1 MMMKKEKVLAFIVL
15 NDSAISVIP
24 RGMVDF
30 AFHTVHKNDDHL
42 TERGICH

>member
-15 NDSAISVIP
+15 NNSAISMIL
-24 RGMVDF
+24 RGVVDF

-42 TERGICH
+42 TKRGICH